1 MRRVRQREQRERL
14 GGAAM
19 IAGAAMGLVTMAF
32 HPTGHAILRDATGMA
47 ARVSAGVHALALAA
61 LPVAF
66 YGALALT
73 RRLAPRSALAELALA
88 FHGAGAVA
96 TMLAAVAS
104 GFLSTDLLVRAAG
117 EAGAARE
124 ATLALVA
131 YSGAFNQAFARTL
144 VGMASVAIL
153 LWSIGILRTRLLGR
167 AAGLLGTVV
176 AAATLALLLAG
187 RLRLDVHGFGAV
199 VLAQA
204 VWLVLVGTELLRGAR
219 RDGRAA

>member
-1 MRRVRQREQRERL
+1 MRREQERL

-32 HPTGHAILRDATGMA
+32 HPTGHAILRDATGTA

-73 RRLAPRSALAELALA
+73 RRLSPRRALAELALA

-104 GFLSTDLLVRAAG
+104 GFLSTDLLVSAA
-117 EAGAARE
+117 EQTGAARE
-124 ATLALVA
+124 ATLSLVA

-153 LWSIGILRTRLLGR
+153 LWSIGILRTRLLRR
-167 AAGLLGTVV
+167 ASGLLGGVV
-176 AAATLALLLAG
+176 AAVTLALLLGG

-204 VWLVLVGTELLRGAR
+204 VWLALVGTELLRGPR
-219 RDGRAA
+219 RDGGAA